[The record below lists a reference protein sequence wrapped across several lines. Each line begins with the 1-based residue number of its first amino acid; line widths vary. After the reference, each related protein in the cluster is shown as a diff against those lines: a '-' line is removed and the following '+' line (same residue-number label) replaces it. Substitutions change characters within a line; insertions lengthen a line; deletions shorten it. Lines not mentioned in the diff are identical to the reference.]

1 MLGLV
6 GFLCFCTSVTVIC
19 DQTIPENVSTAVHL
33 FTFPG
38 PGEAFTPHLR
48 SVLLHSSA
56 VVHTNWNPVRQGRLV
71 LSCGGQ
77 AMYLWSEEWIGEGG
91 AEEEMGECVAIPAST
106 YGITHILRN
115 LLIFI
120 YRLLQRNLKHETFV
134 GRPMG
139 RVYYF
144 LIEKRF
150 VVHSRLRN
158 KLATLSVRKKR
169 GS

>member
-1 MLGLV
+1 MRAKWITLNQTQNVVRCSSNSTKQERSCLLGLV

-71 LSCGGQ
+71 LSCG
-77 AMYLWSEEWIGEGG
+77 
-91 AEEEMGECVAIPAST
+91 V
-106 YGITHILRN
+106 RN
-115 LLIFI
+115 GSVKVERKRRWGNVWPYQQVRMVLLIFFG
-120 YRLLQRNLKHETFV
+120 TC
-134 GRPMG
+134 
-139 RVYYF
+139 
-144 LIEKRF
+144 
-150 VVHSRLRN
+150 
-158 KLATLSVRKKR
+158 
-169 GS
+169 